1 MEGFIDVY
9 IKDNHIEVM
18 GQEFLLGELTVSL
31 LNIDNNVLR
40 QMGKELVNLERLAEI
55 CREKHI
61 FYRKKLN
68 VDEQRKFEIAQNE
81 IIKFPTYEEWVE
93 IHKSV
98 CLINEMFRTT
108 KVGKLLWVPLN
119 PNFTDILKDVPYD
132 SLKYQMGWIQY
143 LEQLDLTMGF
153 VEDIF
158 AFVRTIR
165 NFTICIIPG
174 LKKYDASHLAG
185 AYGIL
190 MYDERCKCM
199 VASENDPDK
208 MTYTNEDF
216 MILQYIPMPKKN
228 GKGFVIAEYF
238 RMDNFQALMKTDLL
252 RGMMKGHFPRRC
264 EHCGRYFLMTK
275 GYRTK
280 FCDMPS
286 PEDPN
291 RTCNQIS
298 YAKKRIKEEN
308 ANNPKYQSYKRCVN
322 RIYKAAE
329 RGTITD
335 EQKSALLSKAEA
347 LYTTAM
353 MSPEYSNEEFNTML
367 QSKNLYKLCGIDT
380 PHKGRPKKGEDN
392 D

>member
-1 MEGFIDVY
+1 MEGYIDVY
-9 IKDNHIEVM
+9 IKDTHIEVM

-119 PNFTDILKDVPYD
+119 PDFTDILKDVPYD
-132 SLKYQMGWIQY
+132 SLKYRMGWIQY

-174 LKKYDASHLAG
+174 LKNT
-185 AYGIL
+185 
-190 MYDERCKCM
+190 MP
-199 VASENDPDK
+199 V
-208 MTYTNEDF
+208 
-216 MILQYIPMPKKN
+216 ILQ
-228 GKGFVIAEYF
+228 E
-238 RMDNFQALMKTDLL
+238 LM
-252 RGMMKGHFPRRC
+252 
-264 EHCGRYFLMTK
+264 E
-275 GYRTK
+275 
-280 FCDMPS
+280 S
-286 PEDPN
+286 
-291 RTCNQIS
+291 
-298 YAKKRIKEEN
+298 
-308 ANNPKYQSYKRCVN
+308 
-322 RIYKAAE
+322 
-329 RGTITD
+329 
-335 EQKSALLSKAEA
+335 
-347 LYTTAM
+347 
-353 MSPEYSNEEFNTML
+353 
-367 QSKNLYKLCGIDT
+367 
-380 PHKGRPKKGEDN
+380 
-392 D
+392 